1 MSDIKPIASLGPV
14 LLARKGSAKPA
25 MRGKSQLAASHDE
38 ELIAAAQEELGWN
51 DMDADGE
58 PEVRRQQSKL
68 VHSIADSNLAAMNA
82 GESSN
87 VTPIRPHRRA
97 AFTLRLDAERHLKLK
112 LASTVRGE
120 SAQQIVTR
128 ALDQMLA
135 DMPEIDNLATHVKR
149 GTSKA

>member
-14 LLARKGSAKPA
+14 LLARKGAAKPA
-25 MRGKSQLAASHDE
+25 MRGKSGLDASHDAA
-38 ELIAAAQEELGWN
+38 LIAAAQEELGWN
-51 DMDADGE
+51 DMDANGE
-58 PEVRRQQSKL
+58 PEVLRQLNKL
-68 VHSIADSNLAAMNA
+68 VHHIADANLAAIEA
-82 GESSN
+82 DESSN
-87 VTPIRPHRRA
+87 VTPIRPRRRA

-112 LASTVRGE
+112 LAATVSGE

-135 DMPEIDNLATHVKR
+135 DMPEIENLATHVKR